1 MKSVQTKQNRAL
13 KVLFNKDYLTPTKEM
28 HKDLGLLLVN
38 DIAKSNILKFVYKQR
53 HNETP
58 EAFNEYFIQV
68 NQVHNVN
75 TRQQNNLHIT
85 KPNTNF
91 GRKSIKI
98 RGAQLWNSVSKD
110 IRDTKTIKT
119 FSQKFKKTTIAKY

>member
-1 MKSVQTKQNRAL
+1 MNSVQTKQNRAL

-75 TRQQNNLHIT
+75 TRQQNNLYIT

-119 FSQKFKKTTIAKY
+119 F